1 VPHQQVINSAYHL
14 RPAFSWTVRQPCS
27 YLTPAT
33 RRTGRATDRRSDK
46 MRDEMDSRI
55 WAEHGHAFSE
65 DLATF
70 FANIGAGFRRLN
82 EIRFDAPWKRH
93 ARGPGHA

>member
-1 VPHQQVINSAYHL
+1 
-14 RPAFSWTVRQPCS
+14 
-27 YLTPAT
+27 
-33 RRTGRATDRRSDK
+33 
-46 MRDEMDSRI
+46 MRDEIDSRI

-65 DLATF
+65 DLANF

-82 EIRFDAPWKRH
+82 EIQFDAPWKRD